1 MDHSRASRMTTSGR
15 LSVTRHPAI
24 ALAAVAATGI
34 FAAVRYQRSAL
45 TRNERAQKHSP
56 ENPNFYVSVDRS
68 GGGI

>member
-1 MDHSRASRMTTSGR
+1 MDRTGASRMASGGR
-15 LSVTRHPAI
+15 LSITRHPGL

-34 FAAVRYQRSAL
+34 IAAVRYQQSAL
-45 TRNERAQKHSP
+45 TRNEKAQRNSV